1 MKPRFFFAILVAV
14 ALLIAAPTLAGET
27 PILKTKALTSGQIM
41 RITGEAALNVGSDL
55 YGGDLY
61 NGNRDVFITE
71 LSIYV
76 KTVKNGQVFPQI
88 YLCKLDIAPLSKVP
102 FGINIVAGDE
112 NADYSWGII
121 KAVGYNV
128 DPRLITSLQS
138 NR

>member
-1 MKPRFFFAILVAV
+1 MRSKLFFAIFFAIV
-14 ALLIAAPTLAGET
+14 LLITAPTLAGET
-27 PILKTKALTSGQIM
+27 PVLKTKALTSAQIM
-41 RITGEAALNVGSDL
+41 RITGEAALNVGCHL

-76 KTVKNGQVFPQI
+76 KTVKNGEVFPQI

-102 FGINIVAGDE
+102 FGINIVSGDE

-121 KAVGYNV
+121 KAAGYNV

>member
-1 MKPRFFFAILVAV
+1 MGSKLFSAVLVAIV
-14 ALLIAAPTLAGET
+14 LMITAQSLAGE
-27 PILKTKALTSGQIM
+27 PVLKTKALTSGQIM
-41 RITGEAALNVGSDL
+41 RITGEAALNVGSDM

-76 KTVKNGQVFPQI
+76 KTVKNGAAFPQI
-88 YLCKLDIAPLSKVP
+88 YLCKIDIPPLSSAP
-102 FGINIVAGDE
+102 FGINIVSGDE

-121 KAVGYNV
+121 KAAGYNV
-128 DPRLITSLQS
+128 DPQLISSLQS